1 MIKLVQALLIGLF
14 FTFTLDFFL
23 FLGLKLHYIDPLGIK
38 VYYNT
43 LFADNQNPYLFAAIT
58 LLSTILAYFIRS
70 TGIFLTILVF
80 ITLSVMSVLI
90 PFIGE
95 EAGQNMFKI
104 SNQTITIPPHVYR
117 GDILYID
124 RKEIYFY
131 DTDLER
137 MITLPKESYK

>member
-1 MIKLVQALLIGLF
+1 MTKIIQALLIGPF
-14 FTFTLDFFL
+14 FTFVLYFFL

-43 LFADNQNPYLFAAIT
+43 LFADHQNLFIFAIM
-58 LLSTILAYFIRS
+58 SIIGAVMAYWIRS
-70 TGIFLTILVF
+70 RGVFLSILTL

-90 PFIGE
+90 PFIGN
-95 EAGQNMFKI
+95 EAGRKMFLI
-104 SNQTITIPPHVYR
+104 PDRTITIGPHVYR

-131 DTDLER
+131 DTNLQK

>member
-1 MIKLVQALLIGLF
+1 MIKVIQALLIGLF

-43 LFADNQNPYLFAAIT
+43 LFADNQNSYLFGLIT
-58 LLSTILAYFIRS
+58 FLSAILAYFVRS
-70 TGIFLTILVF
+70 TGFFLTILTF

-90 PFIGE
+90 PSIGKE
-95 EAGQNMFKI
+95 VGVRMFTI
-104 SNQTITIPPHVYR
+104 PNQQITIDPHVYR

-131 DTDLER
+131 DTDLQR